1 MNDAIHRFLLEDL
14 DIRGAV
20 VQLGESWR
28 DMLTRR
34 NYPPAVRNLLGE
46 LAAVTAI
53 IAGNLK
59 SGHRMTF
66 QLQGHGPVSML
77 VMDCQAIEDGPLHM
91 RGMARGRWQH
101 NEERS
106 DSAVPPAPTFAD
118 DTGISDLLGDGKLV
132 LTLYQ
137 GEGHNYQSVVPLE
150 GDGIAAVFEHYLLQ
164 SEQQPAQLWL
174 FADETS
180 ACGLFIQCLPG
191 AATRDADGWN
201 RIRQLA
207 ATLQAGEL
215 TLPPDQLLNR
225 LFGEE
230 AVRLFD
236 PRPVHWHCPRDEA
249 KVREML
255 ISLGREEVES
265 MLEDTGVIQVD
276 DEICGHEY
284 RFEQDVID
292 ELFPSAQR
300 TLH

>member
-1 MNDAIHRFLLEDL
+1 MNDATYRFLLEDL
-14 DIRGAV
+14 DIRGAI
-20 VQLGESWR
+20 VQLGGAWR
-28 DMLTRR
+28 DMLARR
-34 NYPPAVRNLLGE
+34 DYPPTVRNLLGE

-66 QLQGHGPVSML
+66 QMQGHGPVSML
-77 VMDCQAIEDGPLHM
+77 VMDCQAIENGPLHM
-91 RGMARGRWQH
+91 RGMARGRWQQK
-101 NEERS
+101 ET
-106 DSAVPPAPTFAD
+106 DSAVLPEQTFAY
-118 DTGISDLLGDGKLV
+118 DTGLAELLGNGKLV

-150 GDGIAAVFEHYLLQ
+150 GDHVASVFEHYLMQ

-174 FADETS
+174 SADEHS

-191 AATRDADGWN
+191 ASTRDADGWN

-207 ATLQAGEL
+207 ATVQAGEL
-215 TLPPDQLLNR
+215 AVPPEQLLGR

-230 AVRLFD
+230 SVRLFE

-265 MLEDTGVIQVD
+265 MLEETGVIQVD

-284 RFEQDVID
+284 RFEHDVID